1 MISLPI
7 LSRMLKSR
15 LEIQFWLSK
24 MKPFNSFVGI
34 AMIIIA
40 TPVYA
45 YIGPGSGISLL
56 GGLWA
61 VLVGVVLALAAILF
75 WPIRY
80 LIKRMRAR
88 KSAGQPE
95 PASEP
100 ADPGSDHESRQ

>member
-1 MISLPI
+1 V
-7 LSRMLKSR
+7 LKSR

-80 LIKRMRAR
+80 MVRRMRAR
-88 KSAGQPE
+88 RNVGQTE
-95 PASEP
+95 LSSERAAP
-100 ADPGSDHESRQ
+100 DSDDESGK